1 MCHALV
7 TFKKD
12 KWDKVNLYD
21 DNGIYVETMY
31 SQTLFIDKFIH
42 GEVKSIEFIC
52 FNDKNIEN
60 KFMGHITPAG
70 SIGGMLQLNS
80 DILPDVDIEFL
91 IYFTIK

>member
-1 MCHALV
+1 MYHALF

-21 DNGIYVETMY
+21 DNGIYVETIY
-31 SQTLFIDKFIH
+31 SQTLFIDKFIPS
-42 GEVKSIEFIC
+42 EVKSIEFIC
-52 FNDKNIEN
+52 FNNKNIEN
-60 KFMGHITPAG
+60 KFMGHIKPTE
-70 SIGGMLQLNS
+70 SIGGMVQLNS